1 MKNMTFLLLVLIFN
15 IPNCLNSQNLC
26 NPNFFSRNEWLKKD
40 TIVSVNEKNFNNIIL
55 LDKEKIQ
62 IQNINEGKYYL
73 YLFDYT
79 TKLISTKEIEI
90 NDFNKE
96 LVLSKIG
103 IKQGFYILI
112 LFNDLS
118 NVYYHYK
125 IIILQ

>member
-79 TKLISTKEIEI
+79 SKLISTKEIEI